1 MDTRFSAATGVDD
14 ERSVAVAVYPVGTP
28 IADVVAGTAPSAL
41 DLSPHATR
49 VQQSTGELTVSLA
62 WHHELYGVAQPTPG
76 QVLAVCVD
84 GVLLA
89 ATLIESLNDYRLAS
103 GERRLTLTARSPEA
117 FAAWREVKR
126 VTDIYPL
133 GTRLDQI
140 ARDIALDAGL
150 APAEIALP
158 PILYAVPHSNLQLAN
173 LAAWDMLE
181 TLLLPAGL
189 APWIDGCGRLRAM
202 SRDLARGADVAL
214 TDDRLVAVTRGR
226 AAVPLS
232 SLRLAWQD
240 PDFTEVVQQ
249 DQSLASANITAGFFQ
264 MRQEQ
269 DVYWSD
275 DRTQRARNTRLVIK
289 QSANSGLFPVCS
301 EDYSATAHTGGRITL
316 ETAAWVPGLMGVF
329 LATKAAGLI
338 PDIAPP
344 FGGPTTPVGKAV
356 HAALELSVLLTM
368 ASIGT
373 GSYEVWGTPYDYVHA
388 RHTTEAYDSAAPAWL
403 DKVESI
409 ESDLVQNDAHAQAF
423 AAREL
428 IYRAHAAQRYGVTIV
443 DDLRLEPGDILALPD
458 GSRLYVT
465 GLSRNLARDAPACLE
480 VEGFVA

>member
-1 MDTRFSAATGVDD
+1 MDSRFSAARSVDD
-14 ERSVAVAVYPVGTP
+14 ERRVTIAVYPPGTS
-28 IADVVAGTAPSAL
+28 IAAVVAGSAPSPL
-41 DLSPHATR
+41 DLAPYATR
-49 VQQSTGELTVSLA
+49 VQQRTGEVSVSLA
-62 WHHELYGVAQPTPG
+62 WHHELYGAAQPVPG

-103 GERRLTLTARSPEA
+103 GERRLTLTARSPDA
-117 FAAWREVKR
+117 FAVWREVKR

-140 ARDIALDAGL
+140 ARDIAQEVGL
-150 APAEIALP
+150 TVAEIALP
-158 PILYAVPHSNLQLAN
+158 PILYAVPHSNLQLAE
-173 LAAWDMLE
+173 LSAWDMLE

-189 APWIDGCGRLRAM
+189 VPWIDGCGRLRAIR
-202 SRDLARGADVAL
+202 RDLARSADITL
-214 TDDRLVAVTRGR
+214 TDDRLIAVTRGR
-226 AAVPLS
+226 ALVPLS

-240 PDFTEVVQQ
+240 PDLTEVQQQ

-264 MRQEQ
+264 MRQDQ
-269 DVYWSD
+269 DVYWSA

-301 EDYSATAHTGGRITL
+301 EDYRATAHTGGRITL

-329 LATKAAGLI
+329 LATKAAGML

-373 GSYEVWGTPYDYVHA
+373 GSYEVWGAPYDVVHA
-388 RHTTEAYDSAAPAWL
+388 RHTTEAYDAAAPAWL
-403 DKVESI
+403 DKVETV
-409 ESDLVQNDAHAQAF
+409 ESDLVQNDAHAQVF

-428 IYRAHAAQRYGVTIV
+428 IYRAHAAQSYGVTLV

-458 GSRLYVT
+458 GSRLYIT
-465 GLSRNLARDAPACLE
+465 GLNRDLTRDAPALVE